1 MLLRSGI
8 RKPRNDTRTHSEI
21 GIVLIWK
28 WHLGG
33 ILHFLLVLL
42 QQSLVDG
49 GGGRGKSGSSNE
61 FLGLLAIIKGIDGSC
76 Y

>member
-21 GIVLIWK
+21 SIVLIRK

-42 QQSLVDG
+42 QQGLVDS
-49 GGGRGKSGSSNE
+49 GGGRGKSGSSDE
-61 FLGLLAIIKGIDGSC
+61 FLSLLAIIKGIDESC